1 MNTRIGRRF
10 DDFLAEETVPDETT
24 AVADLVPGLHR
35 RSGAKA
41 TRTSLIFVGIGTI
54 AQFHCGH

>member
-41 TRTSLIFVGIGTI
+41 TQTPPIRAGIGTI
-54 AQFHCGH
+54 ILFHCGH

>member
-35 RSGAKA
+35 RSGAKGI
-41 TRTSLIFVGIGTI
+41 RTPLIFVGIGTI
-54 AQFHCGH
+54 IPFHCGH